1 MIHLLHKRFTEEQ
14 TMEMLH
20 VRLKTQLH
28 KELKAYCALNG
39 ISMTSIIGDIIQK
52 YLLEIKGN

>member
-1 MIHLLHKRFTEEQ
+1 
-14 TMEMLH
+14 MEMLH

-39 ISMTSIIGDIIQK
+39 VTMTSVIGDMIQK
-52 YLLEIKGN
+52 YLSENKGN

>member
-1 MIHLLHKRFTEEQ
+1 
-14 TMEMLH
+14 MEMLH

-39 ISMTSIIGDIIQK
+39 ISMTSIIGEIIQK
-52 YLLEIKGN
+52 YLLEMKGN